1 MTTLRENLPAFLHY
15 FITLNIPLSK
25 LLYKID
31 IDQTAPDASVDN
43 KKFMKTLYSHDFIKA
58 ASKKSGGL
66 LKTIIEHD
74 KDRYDERNELST
86 KELNSILEKLIGNI
100 MKSIYPTQ
108 IETDSPSDKDNETSE
123 MLSSQNPD
131 VNKKDIIFRDL
142 FIWAILMNS
151 IEMAKVLLAHISHR
165 ICAALI
171 ARKIYDGYIDIYA
184 KYDDKKNE
192 YTQSMEYFEQYAID
206 CIALCYKINSKQACE
221 LVLRQSE
228 MFGNVTCLEVSIFY
242 LYRVFLSLDFFR

>member
-1 MTTLRENLPAFLHY
+1 MYE
-15 FITLNIPLSK
+15 
-25 LLYKID
+25 ID
-31 IDQTAPDASVDN
+31 IDQKPLDGSTYND
-43 KKFMKTLYSHDFIKA
+43 KFMKTLYSYDFIKA
-58 ASKKSGGL
+58 ASKTSGGL
-66 LKTIIEHD
+66 LKTMIKHD
-74 KDRYDERNELST
+74 TDLNKKRNELST

-100 MKSIYPTQ
+100 MESIYPIQ
-108 IETDSPSDKDNETSE
+108 NETNNPYPSDINNENSE
-123 MLSSQNPD
+123 MLSSKNPD

-151 IEMAKVLLAHISHR
+151 IDMAKVLLAHISHR

-171 ARKIYDGYIDIYA
+171 ARKMYDGYIDIYA

-242 LYRVFLSLDFFR
+242 LYRAFLSLGFFR